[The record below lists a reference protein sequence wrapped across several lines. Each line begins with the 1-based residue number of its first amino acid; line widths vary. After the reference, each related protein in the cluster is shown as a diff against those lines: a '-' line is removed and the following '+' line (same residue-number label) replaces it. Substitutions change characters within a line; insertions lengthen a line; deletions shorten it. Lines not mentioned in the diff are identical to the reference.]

1 MIGNMSCVVAS
12 QAWIHFCN
20 RTVRDT
26 SEPVVNNSN
35 LQQSDAY
42 NQMYQQ
48 QVSLNTS
55 QNYPSVR
62 DERIEDDVR
71 PHPAPAPTPAP
82 KPPAP
87 APAASATA
95 PKATPPPRGGPD
107 GSAQHRNLGKRPV
120 VVECPSCRNRKR
132 SKMKFNHCTTANW
145 TYCLISSIFC
155 LGWMAAPF
163 IFTDCCCN
171 CGSDVSHT
179 CPECGFVLG
188 TN

>member
-48 QVSLNTS
+48 QVSLNPS

-71 PHPAPAPTPAP
+71 PHPATAPTPAP

-107 GSAQHRNLGKRPV
+107 GSAQHRDLGKRPV

-132 SKMKFNHCTTANW
+132 SKMKFNHCE
-145 TYCLISSIFC
+145 
-155 LGWMAAPF
+155 
-163 IFTDCCCN
+163 
-171 CGSDVSHT
+171 H
-179 CPECGFVLG
+179 G
-188 TN
+188 TFQKTRSAGA